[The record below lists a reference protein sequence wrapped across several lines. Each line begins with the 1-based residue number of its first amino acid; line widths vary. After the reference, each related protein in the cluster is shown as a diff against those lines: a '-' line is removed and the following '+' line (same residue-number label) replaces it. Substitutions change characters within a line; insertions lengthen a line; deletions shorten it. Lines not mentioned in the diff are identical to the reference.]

1 MYLIAAPSYGYF
13 RDELYYLAC
22 GEHPAREYVDQL
34 PLIAWMAWLLQHSI
48 GSSLYTLRMLPHG
61 VNYDLP
67 REAEDFVH
75 RVGRTGRAASHG
87 VASTFAAP
95 DEAHALKKI
104 ERTLAINTKKYRV
117 RPNAAACGQV
127 ARSVSAC

>member
-1 MYLIAAPSYGYF
+1 MLVAT
-13 RDELYYLAC
+13 DVV
-22 GEHPAREYVDQL
+22 ARGIDVADV
-34 PLIAWMAWLLQHSI
+34 AHV
-48 GSSLYTLRMLPHG
+48 

-67 REAEDFVH
+67 REAEDFMH

-104 ERTLAINTKKYRV
+104 ERTLAINTRKYRV
-117 RPNAAACGQV
+117 RPNSGADRHA
-127 ARSVSAC
+127 ARSFAAS